1 MTLGQRIAEQR
12 KKLGLSQEA
21 LGERLG
27 LSRQAV
33 SKWEADAAVPEV
45 DKLIAL
51 SKLFTVSV
59 GWLLG
64 VEEAPVSAAP
74 EEGLTDAQLK
84 LVEEIVQRYLDARPA
99 VAPPPREKWWR
110 TPAIITAIAAA
121 VVILT
126 VVIVRVGSDINW
138 MLSGMSGLSDAQLIT
153 QNRLDALESRVD
165 ALVDQVAGQLENQ
178 TKILSDWSLTAA
190 GREDLTGGTVTFSAT
205 PKAYQ
210 AGDEGILSVQLDGV
224 EVARETGAWT
234 GAAYTGQVELEAA
247 DGYCYYF
254 ILNHAGGAQELQAL
268 STAANPEASCP
279 VYLAEGL
286 TPWFEAAV
294 ENWDSQNGML
304 LVSEWYVE
312 YAAPELFT
320 EEEGFQTRKLEY
332 VLYINGI
339 EDRREE
345 IGDMNAEG
353 FYGDTQLGISSS
365 GNLLQVQLKP
375 GDRAELRFK
384 LELENGRTFETAAE
398 SWVYEDGQVVKG

>member
-74 EEGLTDAQLK
+74 EEELTDAQLK

-99 VAPPPREKWWR
+99 AAPPPREKWWR

-190 GREDLTGGTVTFSAT
+190 GREDLTGGTVTFSAA

-365 GNLLQVQLKP
+365 GDLLRVQLKP

>member
-99 VAPPPREKWWR
+99 AAPPPREKWWR

-190 GREDLTGGTVTFSAT
+190 GREDLTGGTVTFSAA

-286 TPWFEAAV
+286 TPWFEAGV

>member
-99 VAPPPREKWWR
+99 AAPPPREKWWR

-190 GREDLTGGTVTFSAT
+190 GWEDLTGGTVTFSAA

-286 TPWFEAAV
+286 TPWFEAGV

>member
-99 VAPPPREKWWR
+99 AAPPPREKWWR

-190 GREDLTGGTVTFSAT
+190 GREDLTGGTVTFSAA

-365 GNLLQVQLKP
+365 GDLLRVQLKP